1 MSGSPINNN
10 NNCKIA
16 LGMSGSPIYIYD
28 GNEKKRKLLAFY
40 QVECRTILT
49 ELLGNLLER
58 KLS

>member
-1 MSGSPINNN
+1 
-10 NNCKIA
+10 
-16 LGMSGSPIYIYD
+16 MSGSPIYIYD

-40 QVECRTILT
+40 QVECHTILT

>member
-1 MSGSPINNN
+1 
-10 NNCKIA
+10 
-16 LGMSGSPIYIYD
+16 MSGSPIYIYD